1 MSMSAG
7 QPPQQMASAKDAKE
21 VSHADGANEPLNSSD
36 NDTAPVDSP
45 RSHSVMVL
53 MSTRAMRPAPLCVTA
68 SLAGVDEP
76 VRMNRPRS
84 PAVSIARRAA
94 SHVEGTSCHSSMT
107 WGRALQRQC
116 GVGCGER
123 LHVWVIEMN
132 DAFSERQCGPGF
144 AAPLG
149 APDLDGT
156 EGGKQSLQA
165 FVHEAGAVRQGLFC
179 SV

>member
-1 MSMSAG
+1 MATLRARDATMRRAMSGVPPFLGTLTLNMASRYWSTTSEAICASVSMSAG

-76 VRMNRPRS
+76 VRMNSPRS
-84 PAVSIARRAA
+84 PAASIARRAA

-107 WGRALQRQC
+107 WGRAPC
-116 GVGCGER
+116 SASVG
-123 LHVWVIEMN
+123 
-132 DAFSERQCGPGF
+132 S
-144 AAPLG
+144 AA
-149 APDLDGT
+149 A
-156 EGGKQSLQA
+156 
-165 FVHEAGAVRQGLFC
+165 
-179 SV
+179 SVFTFGSSR